1 MSKRISISVRYLVE
15 FILRS
20 GSIDN
25 RFGSFDRAYEG
36 SRIHRLLQKAAGA
49 NYQAEVTLSLD
60 NDFGDY
66 ILTVEGRA
74 DGIITDDE
82 GVMLDE
88 IKTTAVPFEIIDEDF
103 NSLHWAQAECY
114 AYMYCKKYGIDDI
127 RIRLTYYQVD
137 TGELRQFI
145 KAYSKAG
152 LESLYSVLLS
162 AYKIWADL
170 QYKWGET
177 RNLSIKSLDFP
188 FGAYRRGQR
197 KLAASVYKT
206 VVNGG
211 KLFCQAPTG
220 IGKTISTLFPSVK
233 ALGEGRAERIFYLT
247 AKTITRQAAESACT
261 LMRDKGLRIKSLTLT
276 AKDKICFMGSEKHE
290 CNPDN
295 CRWAEGFYD
304 RVNEAL
310 YELLEREDCFTRE
323 LIEEQAK
330 KHRLCPYELSLELA
344 LFCDCIIAD
353 YNYLFDPRVYL
364 RRFFYNKTGD
374 YVFLIDEAHNLLD
387 RAREMYSAELNKKP
401 FLTLSRQLDKKE
413 KLRKTLADINKEMIE
428 MKKDCG
434 EALHLTKQS
443 LNENLIKLLYDFISG
458 YEEWSKR
465 NPHNPL
471 SQELLELFFEVL
483 SFVKT
488 AENYDSHYTTL
499 LDRSGGDL
507 SVKLFCIDPSFLL
520 SERMKAGRAA
530 ILFSATLTPLDYFS
544 SVLGGDD
551 NSDKLMLPSPFLREN
566 LCLLIADRISTKY
579 KDRTDSLNEIVS
591 IIKNTAGCR
600 QGNYMV
606 YFPSYSYM
614 RAAHSLFAAQFPDT
628 HAIIQQESMKE
639 EEREAF
645 LKEFDGNNSE
655 TLIGFCV
662 MGGIFSEGIDL
673 KGDRLIGTVIVGVG
687 LPQINITQ
695 DIIRAYYDRLGDNGF
710 CFAYQYPGFNKVLQ
724 AAGRVIRDEN
734 DRGVLVL
741 VDERFTSPNY
751 LSLLPEHFYGFE
763 RIKNSNELRSHIEP
777 FWTYI

>member
-1 MSKRISISVRYLVE
+1 MLRKISISVRSLVE

-49 NYQAEVTLSLD
+49 NYQAEVSLSLD

-82 GVMLDE
+82 GVMVDE
-88 IKTTAVPFEIIDEDF
+88 IKTTAAPFEIIDEDF
-103 NSLHWAQAECY
+103 SSLHWAQAECY
-114 AYMYCKKYGIDDI
+114 AYMYCQKYGMDDI

-152 LESLYSVLLS
+152 LESLYNVLLTG
-162 AYKIWADL
+162 YRIWADM

-177 RNLSIKSLDFP
+177 RNLSIRSLDFP
-188 FGAYRRGQR
+188 FGAYRKGQR
-197 KLAASVYKT
+197 KLATTVYKT

-220 IGKTISTLFPSVK
+220 IGKTISTLFPSIK
-233 ALGEGRAERIFYLT
+233 ALGEGKAERIFYLT

-276 AKDKICFMGSEKHE
+276 AKDKICFMGTEKHD

-295 CRWAEGFYD
+295 CMWAEGFYD
-304 RVNEAL
+304 RVNEAM
-310 YELLEREDCFTRE
+310 YELLDREDCFTRE
-323 LIEEQAK
+323 VIEEQARK
-330 KHRLCPYELSLELA
+330 YRLCPYEFSLELA

-387 RAREMYSAELNKKP
+387 RAREMYSAELNKKA
-401 FLTLSRQLDKKE
+401 FLTLSRLLDKKE
-413 KLRKTLADINKEMIE
+413 KLRKTLTDINKEMIE

-434 EALHLTKQS
+434 EVLHQTKQS
-443 LNENLIKLLYDFISG
+443 LNDKLIKLLYDFISG

-465 NPHNPL
+465 NAHNPL

-488 AENYDSHYTTL
+488 AENYDNRYITV

-544 SVLGGDD
+544 AVLGGDV
-551 NSDKLMLPSPFLREN
+551 NSDRLMLPSPFLREN

-579 KDRTDSLNEIVS
+579 KDRTQSLNEIVS
-591 IIKNTAGCR
+591 IIKNTIRCR
-600 QGNYMV
+600 QGNYMI

-614 RAAHSLFAAQFPDT
+614 RAAYSLFTAQFPET
-628 HAIIQQESMKE
+628 HTIIQQGSMKE

-645 LKEFDGNNSE
+645 LEEFDGNNNE

-687 LPQINITQ
+687 LPQINLTQ
-695 DIIRAYYDRLGDNGF
+695 DIIREYYDRLEDNGF
-710 CFAYQYPGFNKVLQ
+710 CYAYQYPGINKVLQ

-734 DRGVLVL
+734 DRGVVVL
-741 VDERFTSPNY
+741 VDERFTSPSY
-751 LSLLPEHFYGFE
+751 LSLLPEHFNGFE
-763 RIKNSNELRSHIEP
+763 CVRESEKLHEYIEP
-777 FWTYI
+777 FWN

>member
-1 MSKRISISVRYLVE
+1 
-15 FILRS
+15 
-20 GSIDN
+20 
-25 RFGSFDRAYEG
+25 
-36 SRIHRLLQKAAGA
+36 
-49 NYQAEVTLSLD
+49 
-60 NDFGDY
+60 
-66 ILTVEGRA
+66 
-74 DGIITDDE
+74 
-82 GVMLDE
+82 
-88 IKTTAVPFEIIDEDF
+88 
-103 NSLHWAQAECY
+103 
-114 AYMYCKKYGIDDI
+114 
-127 RIRLTYYQVD
+127 
-137 TGELRQFI
+137 
-145 KAYSKAG
+145 
-152 LESLYSVLLS
+152 
-162 AYKIWADL
+162 
-170 QYKWGET
+170 
-177 RNLSIKSLDFP
+177 
-188 FGAYRRGQR
+188 
-197 KLAASVYKT
+197 
-206 VVNGG
+206 
-211 KLFCQAPTG
+211 
-220 IGKTISTLFPSVK
+220 
-233 ALGEGRAERIFYLT
+233 
-247 AKTITRQAAESACT
+247 
-261 LMRDKGLRIKSLTLT
+261 
-276 AKDKICFMGSEKHE
+276 
-290 CNPDN
+290 
-295 CRWAEGFYD
+295 
-304 RVNEAL
+304 
-310 YELLEREDCFTRE
+310 
-323 LIEEQAK
+323 
-330 KHRLCPYELSLELA
+330 
-344 LFCDCIIAD
+344 
-353 YNYLFDPRVYL
+353 
-364 RRFFYNKTGD
+364 
-374 YVFLIDEAHNLLD
+374 
-387 RAREMYSAELNKKP
+387 
-401 FLTLSRQLDKKE
+401 
-413 KLRKTLADINKEMIE
+413 
-428 MKKDCG
+428 
-434 EALHLTKQS
+434 
-443 LNENLIKLLYDFISG
+443 
-458 YEEWSKR
+458 
-465 NPHNPL
+465 
-471 SQELLELFFEVL
+471 LELFFEVL